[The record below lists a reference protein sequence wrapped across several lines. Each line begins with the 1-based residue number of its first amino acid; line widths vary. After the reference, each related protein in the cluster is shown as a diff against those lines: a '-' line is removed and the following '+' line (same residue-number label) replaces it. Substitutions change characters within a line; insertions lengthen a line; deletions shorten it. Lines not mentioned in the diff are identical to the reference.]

1 MTTMTFFFLLDLKE
15 KTSSLKKKS
24 AERLEVVSEIEDKEH
39 HKALLF
45 QRIEKLKKDQARN
58 RECV

>member
-1 MTTMTFFFLLDLKE
+1 LKE
-15 KTSSLKKKS
+15 KSSLLKEKS
-24 AERLEVVSEIEDKEH
+24 AEQLEVVSEIEDKEH

-45 QRIEKLKKDQARN
+45 QRIDKLKKDQARN